1 MDIFLKILF
10 NIYHYSVLILGHIGL
25 VLILILIF
33 NVIYKRIMMRRSS
46 KLYVNAIK
54 NSNFLEKTFEKMTPE
69 EKENYK
75 KSNGKLDVSEA
86 TVTRTIELTKEL
98 MAKYDIPAE
107 NVIRHYDVTHKQCP
121 KPFVKSKS
129 RWI

>member
-25 VLILILIF
+25 ILILILIF
-33 NVIYKRIMMRRSS
+33 NAIYKRIMMRKSS

-75 KSNGKLDVSEA
+75 KSNGKLQKKVSLNPQTME
-86 TVTRTIELTKEL
+86 VKEETINRE
-98 MAKYDIPAE
+98 E
-107 NVIRHYDVTHKQCP
+107 NKNER
-121 KPFVKSKS
+121 
-129 RWI
+129 